1 MLCKDCEKGRMDKSC
16 IPFMHAIMRDGFV
29 IGCCPEGD
37 AQREEERLSH
47 EPRPKGATVR
57 GMTEGDG

>member
-37 AQREEERLSH
+37 AQREEERLSD
-47 EPRPKGATVR
+47 EPHHK
-57 GMTEGDG
+57 